1 MPTSRSL
8 SSNRWT
14 RRSFRRDRGSMTLRS
29 NSRFRVLF
37 TAVAPM
43 TLGAGFA
50 IYFAFQ
56 LVRSGHPDT
65 EARIVY
71 PLILSVIAMLGGLM
85 RFVYRNKRNYYAEL
99 KKQRRS

>member
-1 MPTSRSL
+1 
-8 SSNRWT
+8 
-14 RRSFRRDRGSMTLRS
+14 
-29 NSRFRVLF
+29 
-37 TAVAPM
+37 M

-99 KKQRRS
+99 KKQRRSDPGIRKKEPSTIRGWD